1 MNEEALQQAK
11 QLYRDLLAHFN
22 DSPIKIATAFEFI
35 HDDSDTSERRKACAR
50 VGMWAHMGVPKKYA
64 AKAAELIGA

>member
-11 QLYRDLLAHFN
+11 QLYRDLLKHFN
-22 DSPIKIATAFEFI
+22 DSPIKIAIAFEFI
-35 HDDSDTSERRKACAR
+35 HDDSEISERKKACAR

-64 AKAAELIGA
+64 SKAVELIGA